1 MFKAYTEFQKL
12 KKVMV
17 GRALPS
23 ELVTRSIV
31 GNKLTPTT
39 KRLLTYLLDE
49 TEEDYQNLINICQKF
64 GSEVVRP
71 QYTDKDYMLHYLM
84 NPRDEMIVL
93 DRFLILTIGGG
104 NFTKP
109 LSEDVNHIK
118 RSKSLA
124 GLMPPSIVRLGK
136 DIILDDQPDQHSNT
150 KHSAEALKKWLQ
162 PIGYKVHFTQT
173 HNFQFKGRISHSD
186 SCFSIQKPGVILTSE
201 DARSYTETF
210 FKGWDAFQ
218 VTYPQDKV
226 KNWIRFKDDTKAY
239 LFEDNKYIDPAWN
252 KLLTT
257 WLSDWVGYAKETLF
271 DVNVLSLDENHV
283 IVSNYNKE
291 VFNFFKKH
299 KIEPII
305 SPWRHR
311 YFWDGGIHCIT
322 CDLER
327 EGNCEQYL

>member
-1 MFKAYTEFQKL
+1 
-12 KKVMV
+12 
-17 GRALPS
+17 
-23 ELVTRSIV
+23 
-31 GNKLTPTT
+31 
-39 KRLLTYLLDE
+39 LDE
-49 TEEDYQNLINICQKF
+49 TEEDYQNLISICQKF

-109 LSEDVNHIK
+109 LSENVNHIK

-162 PIGYKVHFTQT
+162 PLGYKVHFTQT

-210 FKGWDAFQ
+210 FKGWEAF
-218 VTYPQDKV
+218 
-226 KNWIRFKDDTKAY
+226 
-239 LFEDNKYIDPAWN
+239 
-252 KLLTT
+252 
-257 WLSDWVGYAKETLF
+257 
-271 DVNVLSLDENHV
+271 
-283 IVSNYNKE
+283 
-291 VFNFFKKH
+291 
-299 KIEPII
+299 
-305 SPWRHR
+305 
-311 YFWDGGIHCIT
+311 
-322 CDLER
+322 
-327 EGNCEQYL
+327 